1 MLLKL
6 LVKLIILSLG
16 LYLLNAMFYF
26 GLNDFGLND
35 GSPSTSKLI
44 VLKHV
49 IYEFLFNILYFKQI
63 NSWFAFS
70 YILSALGFVA
80 FVINDYFQEESL
92 LLDVIKKDLSIIF
105 GTLILIWIL
114 GLFVYILSQ
123 VTTCLYHVLI
133 YIPYELGWGIVL
145 NDSVTAET
153 YEKRFEK
160 DYSFNLPVYIIA
172 ILVNLFLLYC
182 LSFYGKLLNFLK
194 EKNRIID
201 KFSIFIFSI
210 VPIYFVFTFPTIWVW
225 LYPTLLLLIENKS
238 LPNTYIIYLVLYS
251 SGLIFIFYKTFKQ
264 IKKDRLSKLKAQIKE
279 ELIQELKEQR

>member
-35 GSPSTSKLI
+35 GPPSTSELTVI
-44 VLKHV
+44 ANSKHV
-49 IYEFLFNILYFKQI
+49 IYEFLLNILYFKQI

-105 GTLILIWIL
+105 GTLILIWI
-114 GLFVYILSQ
+114 FLS
-123 VTTCLYHVLI
+123 VIIIVWYLYLLLI
-133 YIPYELGWGIVL
+133 YIPYYFGWGVIFK
-145 NDSVTAET
+145 SSPVTE
-153 YEKRFEK
+153 YFSSKYQI
-160 DYSFNLPVYIIA
+160 DYSLNFTVYIPA
-172 ILVNLFLLYC
+172 IFFNLFLLKV
-182 LSFYGKLLNFLK
+182 LFINKQQ
-194 EKNRIID
+194 NRLID
-201 KFSIFIFSI
+201 KFSNFKYSI
-210 VPIYFVFTFPTIWVW
+210 LLIYFVFTFPTIWVW
-225 LYPTLLLLIENKS
+225 LYPTLLLLIENKR

-251 SGLIFIFYKTFKQ
+251 SGLIFIFYKIFKR

-279 ELIQELKEQR
+279 ELIQELK